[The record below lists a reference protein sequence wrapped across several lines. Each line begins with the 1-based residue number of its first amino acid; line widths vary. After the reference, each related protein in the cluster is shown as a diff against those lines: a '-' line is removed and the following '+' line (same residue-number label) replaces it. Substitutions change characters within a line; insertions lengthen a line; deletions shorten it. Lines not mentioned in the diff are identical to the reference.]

1 MTTKEI
7 SERSD
12 KIQKVLD
19 YVAAQKASYKTAEI
33 TAKML
38 GLTSKGQ
45 FYDVLKGAWGNVAAD
60 VFDRVARQCGAE
72 SGWQIVETSNYQRI
86 KGAMLKAAN
95 HGDLNALCG
104 DTGTGKTKAAK
115 TLSAI
120 IPNATYILADVTMT
134 KATFLSEILKGL
146 TPQYYNYRGLQSQM
160 SAVCDLLSHTTNSVL
175 VIDDAG
181 KLKESVLSLVQVIYD
196 RTKGSAGVLMLGTE
210 GLYQKIASHSGS
222 NKHFMR
228 ELNARLTWGFLD
240 YVKPNEVKDICNQN
254 GITDETAITWLSNAT
269 VALHTLENCIKNAK
283 ILSEKSGIKID
294 SDFLTKMNQNTSFFK
309 PESLNFKQRLLK
321 VA

>member
-1 MTTKEI
+1 MTAKEI
-7 SERSD
+7 QDRQD
-12 KIQKVLD
+12 KLQKVID
-19 YVAAQKASYKTAEI
+19 YATAQKASYKTAEI
-33 TAKML
+33 TSKMM
-38 GLTSKGQ
+38 GLTSKGA
-45 FYDVLKGAWGNVAAD
+45 FYDVLKGAWANVAAD
-60 VFDRVARQCGAE
+60 VFDRICRQCGAE
-72 SGWQIVETSNYQRI
+72 SGWKIVETANYQRI

-120 IPNATYILADVTMT
+120 IPNANYVLSDVTMT
-134 KATFLSEILKGL
+134 KATFLQSILKGL

-160 SAVCDLLSHTTNSVL
+160 SAVCDLMSQKTNSVL
-175 VIDDAG
+175 IIDDAG
-181 KLKESVLSLVQVIYD
+181 KLKENILSLVQVIFD

-210 GLYQKIASHSGS
+210 GLYQKIAQHSGS

-240 YVKPNEVKDICNQN
+240 YVKPNEVHNICIEN
-254 GITDETAITWLSNAT
+254 GITDESAITWLSNAT
-269 VALHTLENCIKNAK
+269 VALHTLENIIKTAK
-283 ILSEKSGIKID
+283 VVSESMSVTID
-294 SDFLTKMNQNTSFFK
+294 SGFLAKMNQNTTFFK
-309 PESLNFKQRLLK
+309 PESLNFKQRLK